1 MPTANT
7 LLASRCA
14 THLAADEHAAS
25 SSARPDDLA
34 TQIRDPWVGA
44 RQLLPDG
51 IPLIDRLSADS
62 NVSVAT
68 GHGMLGVALRPATA
82 RRSRITSGLRG
93 ARPPSRRSPLIAAD
107 GRQQPHDEEAHRGVR
122 ETEAESANRCG
133 SEVEYQV
140 AVGLGAADER
150 LVASGHFQGVGG
162 VGDVPGQDW
171 RDAGVADAGSAGP
184 SGGDVAGVGQFE

>member
-25 SSARPDDLA
+25 SSPRPDDLA

-62 NVSVAT
+62 NVSVAI

-82 RRSRITSGLRG
+82 RRSRITLRT
-93 ARPPSRRSPLIAAD
+93 AWRPATLAPFTIDRR
-107 GRQQPHDEEAHRGVR
+107 
-122 ETEAESANRCG
+122 
-133 SEVEYQV
+133 
-140 AVGLGAADER
+140 
-150 LVASGHFQGVGG
+150 
-162 VGDVPGQDW
+162 
-171 RDAGVADAGSAGP
+171 
-184 SGGDVAGVGQFE
+184 